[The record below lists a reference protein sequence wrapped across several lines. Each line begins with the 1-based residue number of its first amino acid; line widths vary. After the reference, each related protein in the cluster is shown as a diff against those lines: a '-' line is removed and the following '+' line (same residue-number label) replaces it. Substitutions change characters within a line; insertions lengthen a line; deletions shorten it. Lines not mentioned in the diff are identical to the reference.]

1 MQAGKIRCVAT
12 VSLKTTSLAH
22 LGHDSVEGSDFN
34 MTRIILTA
42 ATMFFAMLSSAFAH
56 HPLGGEVPTT
66 MLHGLLSGIGHPII
80 GFDHLAFVIA
90 VGLIAAFQSNR
101 LVMPLGF
108 VAGTVAGTM
117 LTLAAVT
124 LPLAEIAITGS
135 VVAAGAFAMR
145 GKIAGLMPATLLA
158 AVAGLFHGWAYGAAV
173 VGAEA
178 TPLLAYLAGFGVTQ
192 LLIALGV
199 GIVARQLWKVARA
212 DALQPRL
219 AGALVAGVGL
229 AYLIEN
235 VEGMIFPG
243 M

>member
-1 MQAGKIRCVAT
+1 
-12 VSLKTTSLAH
+12 
-22 LGHDSVEGSDFN
+22 
-34 MTRIILTA
+34 
-42 ATMFFAMLSSAFAH
+42 
-56 HPLGGEVPTT
+56 
-66 MLHGLLSGIGHPII
+66 
-80 GFDHLAFVIA
+80 
-90 VGLIAAFQSNR
+90 
-101 LVMPLGF
+101 MPL
-108 VAGTVAGTM
+108 T
-117 LTLAAVT
+117 
-124 LPLAEIAITGS
+124 
-135 VVAAGAFAMR
+135 
-145 GKIAGLMPATLLA
+145 ATLLA
-158 AVAGLFHGWAYGAAV
+158 ALAGLFHGWAYGAAV

-229 AYLIEN
+229 VYLIEN